1 MKATR
6 WLPIVLAL
14 ALPSVV
20 SADDDMKSAT
30 DKGMEKDT
38 TAKKEK
44 AASHVQSH
52 VIPAVAGIQS
62 ADKAAAVLYDLSGN
76 EQLRPKDA
84 QTTVDL
90 AQRALTMALNRA
102 EALDDVAGLSSDAK
116 SETARATTAL
126 REARTTLRKID
137 KSVGTKKLTPKQ
149 TELLK
154 EQVKDLHEDLS
165 DAENAVEQV
174 AKAYDVPIELEFRG

>member
-1 MKATR
+1 MKATH

-14 ALPSVV
+14 ALPSAV
-20 SADDDMKSAT
+20 SAGDDTK
-30 DKGMEKDT
+30 MEKDT
-38 TAKKEK
+38 TATTDK

-62 ADKAAAVLYDLSGN
+62 ADKAAAVLYGLSGN

-84 QTTVDL
+84 QTTIDL
-90 AQRALTMALNRA
+90 AQRALAMALNRA
-102 EALDDVAGLSSDAK
+102 EALDDVTGLSSDAK
-116 SETARATTAL
+116 TQATRATTSL

-137 KSVGTKKLTPKQ
+137 KQVGTKKMTPRQ
-149 TELLK
+149 AEQLK

-165 DAENAVEQV
+165 EAENAVEQV